1 MKKLFGVAQLEEAR
15 SCASSIKKH
24 NELKSCGRFW
34 YQEIRDFLNSKH
46 TVSSALRTRSV
57 GDPNSVGAR
66 PTPMKKIVKPR
77 AVGPISVICI
87 LFLFVFF
94 LERKSAQLIRG
105 SVEERRGSLLL
116 LLRSRQGKR
125 DKLRNEIE

>member
-1 MKKLFGVAQLEEAR
+1 MAWVL
-15 SCASSIKKH
+15 
-24 NELKSCGRFW
+24 
-34 YQEIRDFLNSKH
+34 
-46 TVSSALRTRSV
+46 
-57 GDPNSVGAR
+57 DPRQG
-66 PTPMKKIVKPR
+66 KILKPR
-77 AVGPISVICI
+77 AVGPISVIYI